1 MKRSAG
7 LLAVACVLVL
17 DGCTTSTTVRNTAN
31 TECER
36 RVHSDRERCLRNNRS
51 SDEALVARKNSRDDP
66 KNSWVDQTLERL
78 EAEAGK

>member
-7 LLAVACVLVL
+7 LLAVAYVLVL
-17 DGCTTSTTVRNTAN
+17 GGCTTSTMVRNAAN

-51 SDEALVARKNSRDDP
+51 SDEALIARKNSREDS
-66 KNSWVDQTLERL
+66 KSAWADQTLERI
-78 EAEAGK
+78 EGEAGK